1 MDKVANFR
9 IYIPVKLVSGHEV
22 FMCDSSGKIRVYTS
36 REKLVR
42 SIKDYDYIYCY
53 DLVSKVR

>member
-1 MDKVANFR
+1 MDKVVSIR
-9 IYIPVKLVSGHEV
+9 LYVPVKIQNGIEL
-22 FMCDSSGKIRVYTS
+22 FMCDGSGKLRVYTT

-53 DLVSKVR
+53 DLMCKCR